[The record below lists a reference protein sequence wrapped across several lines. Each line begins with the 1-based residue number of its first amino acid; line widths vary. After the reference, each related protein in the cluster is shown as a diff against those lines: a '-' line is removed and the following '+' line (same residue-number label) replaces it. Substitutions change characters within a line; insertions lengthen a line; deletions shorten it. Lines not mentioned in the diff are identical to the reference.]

1 LKGAADKSV
10 IVYSLQTLKEEVVM
24 NAWSRFAAVAMA
36 GCLSTLVAGAVGNAA
51 EITIVA
57 SGGPLPDVMGT
68 LLPMFESA
76 TGNKVKVSFKG
87 GPAITADVKQGAA
100 DLVVTNTEVVDEL
113 AAGGDVVSNGKTLL
127 MISKVGVAVKA
138 GAPKPDIST
147 PDKLKA
153 ALLAAKTV
161 GYSQGASGQ
170 HFLTVIQKLGI
181 ADAIKAKAVIAQ
193 GRPVGA
199 AIASGEAEIGVQQVA
214 ELRPVPG
221 TEVIGEMPAD
231 LQKQIPYSAGI
242 ATKAKDAETARAGEL
257 PAVRSGARSTQAQ
270 GHGRALI
277 SRSGAAARG
286 DTRRPRRKTQAR
298 RQRWSPGCSGNA
310 PKQRR
315 SCHELG
321 VGPAQGTNRAE
332 LFHSPNTYNTVALR

>member
-1 LKGAADKSV
+1 
-10 IVYSLQTLKEEVVM
+10 M
-24 NAWSRFAAVAMA
+24 NAWSKVVAVTIA
-36 GCLSTLVAGAVGNAA
+36 GALSALVAGAAANAA
-51 EITIVA
+51 DITVVA

-68 LLPMFESA
+68 LVPMFESA
-76 TGNKVKVSFKG
+76 TGNKVKISFKG

-100 DLVVTNTEVVDEL
+100 DLVVTGTEVVDEL
-113 AAGGDVVSNGKTLL
+113 AKAGDVVGNGKTLL

-170 HFLTVIQKLGI
+170 HFMTVVEKLGI
-181 ADAIKAKAVIAQ
+181 ADAVKAKAVIAQ

-214 ELRPVPG
+214 ELRPVAG

-242 ATKAKDAETARAGEL
+242 VAKGKDAQTARAL
-257 PAVRSGARSTQAQ
+257 VTFLRSEA
-270 GHGRALI
+270 AL
-277 SRSGAAARG
+277 
-286 DTRRPRRKTQAR
+286 DVLRRKGMDV
-298 RQRWSPGCSGNA
+298 P
-310 PKQRR
+310 
-315 SCHELG
+315 
-321 VGPAQGTNRAE
+321 
-332 LFHSPNTYNTVALR
+332 

>member
-1 LKGAADKSV
+1 
-10 IVYSLQTLKEEVVM
+10 M

-36 GCLSTLVAGAVGNAA
+36 GCLGALIGGATGNAA
-51 EITIVA
+51 EITVVA
-57 SGGPLPDVMGT
+57 SAGPLPDVMGT

-76 TGNKVKVSFKG
+76 TGNKVKISFKG
-87 GPAITADVKQGAA
+87 APALTADLKQGAA
-100 DLVVTNTEVVDEL
+100 DLVITNTEVVDAL
-113 AAGGDVVSNGKTLL
+113 AAGGDVAGNGKTLL

-138 GAPKPDIST
+138 GAPRPDIST

-161 GYSQGASGQ
+161 GYSEGASGR

-181 ADAIKAKAVIAQ
+181 ADAVKAKAVIAQ

-221 TEVIGEMPAD
+221 TDVIGEMPAE

-242 ATKAKDAETARAGEL
+242 ATKAKDAETARAL
-257 PAVRSGARSTQAQ
+257 VSFLRS
-270 GHGRALI
+270 
-277 SRSGAAARG
+277 AAAL
-286 DTRRPRRKTQAR
+286 DVLKRKGMDL
-298 RQRWSPGCSGNA
+298 P
-310 PKQRR
+310 
-315 SCHELG
+315 
-321 VGPAQGTNRAE
+321 
-332 LFHSPNTYNTVALR
+332 

>member
-1 LKGAADKSV
+1 
-10 IVYSLQTLKEEVVM
+10 M
-24 NAWSRFAAVAMA
+24 NAWSRVVAATIA
-36 GCLSTLVAGAVGNAA
+36 GSLSALVTGAAANAG
-51 EITIVA
+51 EITVVA

-68 LLPMFESA
+68 LVPMFEKA
-76 TGNKVKVSFKG
+76 TGNKVKISFKG
-87 GPAITADVKQGAA
+87 GPAVDADVKQGAA
-100 DLVVTNTEVVDEL
+100 DLVVTNTEVVDKL
-113 AAGGDVVSNGKTLL
+113 AAAGDVAGNGETLL
-127 MISKVGVAVKA
+127 MISKVGVAVKT

-170 HFLTVIQKLGI
+170 HFLTVVEKLGI
-181 ADAIKAKAVIAQ
+181 ADAVKGKAVIAQ

-242 ATKAKDAETARAGEL
+242 VAKGKDAQTARAL
-257 PAVRSGARSTQAQ
+257 VSFLRSEA
-270 GHGRALI
+270 ALEVLK
-277 SRSGAAARG
+277 
-286 DTRRPRRKTQAR
+286 RKGMDV
-298 RQRWSPGCSGNA
+298 P
-310 PKQRR
+310 
-315 SCHELG
+315 
-321 VGPAQGTNRAE
+321 
-332 LFHSPNTYNTVALR
+332 